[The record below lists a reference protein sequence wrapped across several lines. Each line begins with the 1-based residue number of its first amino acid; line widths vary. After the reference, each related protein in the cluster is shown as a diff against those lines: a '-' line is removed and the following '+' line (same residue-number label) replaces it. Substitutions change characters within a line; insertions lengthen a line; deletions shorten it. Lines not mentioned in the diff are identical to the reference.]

1 MTTYRWNMT
10 DFATGYDAAA
20 EIVHPRY
27 VEIQDEML
35 RLLSLGEDASMTVLD
50 LGGGSGKL
58 MERILERFPNAQ
70 GVVVDQSEAF
80 LALAERRL
88 ARFGDRAKCVLAK
101 LQNEWAD
108 QLSLNVRAIVSMSA
122 IHHLEP
128 AEKSALYQRCFD
140 LLAPGGVLLNG
151 DEVRPQNDAD
161 YLAALTKWAGHMRQE
176 IARGVIPESF
186 RGAPE
191 AWIERNVTKFGQPKK
206 SGDDC
211 HERIEAQLG
220 YFRAAGFAVADCPWH
235 GDLWAILRG
244 IKS

>member
-88 ARFGDRAKCVLAK
+88 ARFGDRAKCVLA
-101 LQNEWAD
+101 
-108 QLSLNVRAIVSMSA
+108 
-122 IHHLEP
+122 
-128 AEKSALYQRCFD
+128 
-140 LLAPGGVLLNG
+140 
-151 DEVRPQNDAD
+151 
-161 YLAALTKWAGHMRQE
+161 
-176 IARGVIPESF
+176 
-186 RGAPE
+186 
-191 AWIERNVTKFGQPKK
+191 
-206 SGDDC
+206 
-211 HERIEAQLG
+211 
-220 YFRAAGFAVADCPWH
+220 
-235 GDLWAILRG
+235 
-244 IKS
+244 